1 MGKATD
7 MQSNPESSRPG
18 DTTLRRVLKR
28 ETRDSH
34 DRLDAAMADWPVGSV
49 EGYALFLQTQYRSRE
64 PIERWI
70 AQALPAEEAP
80 PAQAPLIAQD
90 LAELRMALPGT
101 EDFALPEDADPIGLV
116 WALAGSSLGNRTMLR
131 QRRTIGAAGPQ
142 HFLSDTAM
150 TEFFTRLRARI
161 ERPAAD
167 ALASR
172 AVAGAQAV
180 FAAFI
185 AALPDQTRNAD
196 T

>member
-1 MGKATD
+1 ML
-7 MQSNPESSRPG
+7 SNRETKRSG
-18 DTTLRRVLKR
+18 DSTLRRVLKR
-28 ETRDSH
+28 ETRAAH
-34 DRLDAAMADWPVGSV
+34 DRLDSAMGDWPVGSI

-70 AQALPAEEAP
+70 AQTLPADEAP
-80 PAQAPLIAQD
+80 PAQAPLIAHD
-90 LAELRMALPGT
+90 LAELGVALPAT
-101 EDFALPEDADPIGLV
+101 DDFALPETADPIGLV
-116 WALAGSSLGNRTMLR
+116 WALAGSSLGNRAMLHH
-131 QRRTIGAAGPQ
+131 RRTIGATGPE

-150 TEFFTRLRARI
+150 TEFFTRLRPRI
-161 ERPAAD
+161 ERPASD
-167 ALASR
+167 ELASR

>member
-1 MGKATD
+1 MPSTRD
-7 MQSNPESSRPG
+7 TIRSG

-34 DRLDAAMADWPVGSV
+34 DRLDAAMGDWPVGSV

-70 AQALPAEEAP
+70 AQALPADEAP
-80 PAQAPLIAQD
+80 PAQAPLIARD
-90 LAELRMALPGT
+90 LAELGVALPETG
-101 EDFALPEDADPIGLV
+101 DFALPEGADPIGLV
-116 WALAGSSLGNRTMLR
+116 WALAGSSLGNRSMLR
-131 QRRTIGAAGPQ
+131 QRQKTGAVGPER
-142 HFLSDTAM
+142 FLSDTAM

-161 ERPAAD
+161 ERPASD
-167 ALASR
+167 ALAGP
-172 AVAGAQAV
+172 AVAGAKAV